1 MELWLKRESHD
12 VGGHGPRAPPLAGVP
27 KNASGGPEGN
37 GALRETSGDLATRLA
52 AVSRHALAEWPV
64 ARCHVGLLGDCA
76 PAADGG
82 LEGNQGRTII
92 TGPPTEVPSPGPQGA
107 PRALEE
113 PSRAPL
119 RQPSLPPHVS
129 PPPLRALLRYR
140 RAPGMSCAHMNWKPP
155 PSRVQV
161 CHHAPVPLPPKVR
174 GGGSQRLH
182 PRRLDARHGLRRV
195 GGVGRAWG
203 RARADRALPRCQLR
217 QRRLPVLCRVEGCDW
232 SPSQKLSRG
241 G

>member
-92 TGPPTEVPSPGPQGA
+92 TAVPA
-107 PRALEE
+107 PRE
-113 PSRAPL
+113 
-119 RQPSLPPHVS
+119 
-129 PPPLRALLRYR
+129 R
-140 RAPGMSCAHMNWKPP
+140 RPAVP
-155 PSRVQV
+155 PSRLCRGVGRS
-161 CHHAPVPLPPKVR
+161 R
-174 GGGSQRLH
+174 GGGATPPS
-182 PRRLDARHGLRRV
+182 PRASVRSRGRRQP
-195 GGVGRAWG
+195 RAWARTGGG
-203 RARADRALPRCQLR
+203 RWLQTSANRGAFSGPS
-217 QRRLPVLCRVEGCDW
+217 RR
-232 SPSQKLSRG
+232 PSG
-241 G
+241 P